1 MLIFEKNLKKI
12 SADGLFDEKV
22 KKKIGFFQ
30 EISYVNGNFF

>member
-22 KKKIGFFQ
+22 KKNRFFQ
-30 EISYVNGNFF
+30 EISYVNGKFF